1 MFEVDTTALRKAM
14 VEAGYLDI
22 QSLSLASGVNR
33 NTTANVVK
41 GKIYPSSQVMS
52 RLAAA
57 LHLSGEAAGV
67 IFFKE
72 KLARNAS
79 LAAKA

>member
-22 QSLSLASGVNR
+22 RSLSQAAGVNR
-33 NTTANVVK
+33 NTTADVVK

-57 LHLSGEAAGV
+57 LHLSGEAAGT